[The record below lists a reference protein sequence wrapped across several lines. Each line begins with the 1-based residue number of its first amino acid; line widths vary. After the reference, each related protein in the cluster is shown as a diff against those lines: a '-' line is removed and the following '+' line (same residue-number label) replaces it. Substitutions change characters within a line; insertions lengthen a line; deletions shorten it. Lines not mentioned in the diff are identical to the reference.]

1 VTRVRAFPARTDPR
15 PVTRKT
21 GDHPVIGKSLALLLL
36 LLAVDRVPAATVYK
50 WHDDSGTLHLSS
62 DKPPAGVAFE
72 RMEVASI
79 ASPGK
84 PATRSGKTATTPAS
98 AAQVAERADVLSGL
112 RNRECVVAL
121 ESLDRK
127 TSATEPTNAGEIRR
141 LQETVEA
148 NCSREPSRRQQQ
160 ETMAAKLR
168 VANGPECVDAR
179 NQLGTMLEPG
189 AKIAREQLRAQQTFV
204 DEHCVPPVR

>member
-1 VTRVRAFPARTDPR
+1 
-15 PVTRKT
+15 
-21 GDHPVIGKSLALLLL
+21 VIGRSISLLL
-36 LLAVDRVPAATVYK
+36 LLAAAYAQAATVYK
-50 WHDDSGTLHLSS
+50 WHDDNGTLHLSS

-72 RMEVASI
+72 RMNVDSTPSRA
-79 ASPGK
+79 K
-84 PATRSGKTATTPAS
+84 PTTSSVTAATPVS
-98 AAQVAERADVLSGL
+98 AAQLAERADVLSGL
-112 RNRECVVAL
+112 KNRECVVAL

-127 TSATEPTNAGEIRR
+127 TSAAEPTSASEIRR

-148 NCSREPSRRQQQ
+148 NCSRDPTHRQQQ

-168 VANGPECVDAR
+168 VANGQQCVDAR

-189 AKIAREQLRAQQTFV
+189 AKIARDQLRAQQTFV